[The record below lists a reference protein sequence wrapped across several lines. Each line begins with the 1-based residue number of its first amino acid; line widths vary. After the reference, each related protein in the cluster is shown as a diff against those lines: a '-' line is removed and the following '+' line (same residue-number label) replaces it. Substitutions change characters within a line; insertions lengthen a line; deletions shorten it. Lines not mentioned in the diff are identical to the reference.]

1 MSWSLQ
7 EVGILIAA
15 LIAAISTA
23 YLAISKMRQEN
34 KEKQVLLD
42 EKQSASKKEERN
54 GVLQGER
61 EYSERLEERIEEM
74 GKEIKELRLQVTE
87 LYELVNKMQK
97 TSVLKDE
104 TAADQAERITNLSD
118 KLLVSK
124 DETKEASVAAA
135 RSEGEKAGAAGA
147 VASQPTIKADVKD
160 AVRDVLA
167 EVDENVETVK
177 KDVAETKIDV
187 KQILDKEP

>member
-87 LYELVNKMQK
+87 LYELVSKMQK

-124 DETKEASVAAA
+124 DETKEASVVAA
-135 RSEGEKAGAAGA
+135 RSEGEKAGAARA